1 MTYIT
6 KHLSSLE
13 ELKKELEENPDR
25 IKMYAKYEGFEGS
38 DGTIDYIIEK
48 LEEYYKNKKNES
60 TKN

>member
-6 KHLSSLE
+6 AHLPTLE
-13 ELKKELEENPDR
+13 ELKKQLEDNPDR
-25 IKMYAKYEGFEGS
+25 IKIYAKYEGFEGP

-48 LEEYYKNKKNES
+48 LEEHYKKQKNEN

>member
-6 KHLSSLE
+6 ARLPKLE

-25 IKMYAKYEGFEGS
+25 IKMYAKYEGFEGP
-38 DGTIDYIIEK
+38 DGTTDYIIEK
-48 LEEYYKNKKNES
+48 LEEHYKKQKNES

>member
-6 KHLSSLE
+6 KHLSTLE
-13 ELKKELEENPDR
+13 ELKRELEENPDR
-25 IKMYAKYEGFEGS
+25 IKIYAKYEGFEGP

-48 LEEYYKNKKNES
+48 LEEHYKKQKNES